1 MPKQKLT
8 GTLEEQCEFLYQLAQ
23 EKMSQGNYTGAVHA
37 LVEIV
42 THAPTFRDAA
52 VLLQVAK
59 QKKSEQRRLLFSALG
74 GASLFIGIGTILQL
88 PNDWLFLLFAVV
100 GAFVGFGIANY
111 IEIRRDQ
118 LRKDQIQ

>member
-37 LVEIV
+37 LAEIV
-42 THAPTFRDAA
+42 THAPAFRDAA
-52 VLLQVAK
+52 ALLQAAK
-59 QKKSEQRRLLFSALG
+59 RKKSEQRRLLFAAMG
-74 GASLFIGIGTILQL
+74 GAALFIAVGTVLQL

-100 GAFVGFGIANY
+100 GAFVGFGIANF
-111 IEIRRDQ
+111 IEIRKDRIHKDQ
-118 LRKDQIQ
+118 LQ

>member
-8 GTLEEQCEFLYQLAQ
+8 GTLDEQCEFLYQLAQ

-37 LVEIV
+37 LDEIV

-52 VLLQVAK
+52 ALLQVAK
-59 QKKSEQRRLLFSALG
+59 QKKTEQRRLLFSALG
-74 GASLFIGIGTILQL
+74 GASLFIAAGTVLQL

-100 GAFVGFGIANY
+100 GAFVGFGIANF
-111 IEIRRDQ
+111 IEIRKHQNR
-118 LRKDQIQ
+118 

>member
-37 LVEIV
+37 LEEIV
-42 THAPTFRDAA
+42 THAPAFRDVAA
-52 VLLQVAK
+52 LLQAAK
-59 QKKSEQRRLLFSALG
+59 GKKSEQRRLLFSAMG
-74 GASLFIGIGTILQL
+74 GAALFIAVGTVLQL

-100 GAFVGFGIANY
+100 GAFVGFGIANF
-111 IEIRRDQ
+111 IEI
-118 LRKDQIQ
+118 RKDQIHKDQLQ